1 MWLVHSPQVS
11 LYLSIFP
18 EHTDTFVTSWQL
30 FTNSFLLDRRLV
42 HLQRFMSSHYHV
54 LTVVVYGKV
63 GQVRRC
69 ALGIVLK
76 TVLCQWKI

>member
-18 EHTDTFVTSWQL
+18 EHTDTFVTSWQQ
-30 FTNSFLLDRRLV
+30 FTYSFLLDRRLV
-42 HLQRFMSSHYHV
+42 HLQLFMGSHYHV
-54 LTVVVYGKV
+54 LTVVYGKV

-69 ALGIVLK
+69 ALRIVLK
-76 TVLCQWKI
+76 TVLCRWKI